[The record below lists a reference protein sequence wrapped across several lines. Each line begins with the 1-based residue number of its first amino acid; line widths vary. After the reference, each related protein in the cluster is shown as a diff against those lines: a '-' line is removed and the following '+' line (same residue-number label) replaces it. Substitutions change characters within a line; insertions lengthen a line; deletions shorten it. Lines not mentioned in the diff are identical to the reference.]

1 MTEHEGAAMNVDYYF
16 YFSGG
21 PLCWSWCMWYSPT
34 GYFCGDAEDVE
45 GRYISV
51 VILLPLISL

>member
-1 MTEHEGAAMNVDYYF
+1 MAEHEGAAMNVDYF
-16 YFSGG
+16 FVLVGVLMLG
-21 PLCWSWCMWYSPT
+21 WCMWYSPT
-34 GYFCGDAEDVE
+34 GYFCGDAEDVD